1 MNPTMNSKSSL
12 HALDTELQQLT
23 ARLLSP
29 RSRYGHVALL
39 LAALMMC
46 VLLGALLVTEAALPG
61 RTQAALTVMLGI
73 GGSWVA
79 YAIWVLR
86 QRRPL
91 FGSHRIVAGRMATIF
106 TALFLAG
113 AVAMV
118 AITGSAAF
126 QAAAVLGAGLFIVAV
141 SVLIQA
147 HRHVARLQAQR
158 EELERRLAERE

>member
-12 HALDTELQQLT
+12 DSLDTDLQQLT

-46 VLLGALLVTEAALPG
+46 TLLGALLATEAALPG
-61 RTQAALTVMLGI
+61 RTQVALAVMLGI

-86 QRRPL
+86 HRRPL
-91 FGSHRIVAGRMATIF
+91 FGSHRIVAGRMATVF
-106 TALFLAG
+106 TTLFLAG
-113 AVAMV
+113 AVAMG
-118 AITGSAAF
+118 AATGSAAF
-126 QAAAVLGAGLFIVAV
+126 QAAAVLGTGLFVVAV
-141 SVLIQA
+141 SVLVQA

-158 EELERRLAERE
+158 RELERRLAERE